1 MLQRFLFYA
10 KNLRRFEVIY
20 WTGFPPP
27 WELYRLGNSLTEMAL
42 IIEWIISSQRRKEC
56 EERQKTRP

>member
-1 MLQRFLFYA
+1 MTNKKKYLYKGKA
-10 KNLRRFEVIY
+10 SSV
-20 WTGFPPP
+20 
-27 WELYRLGNSLTEMAL
+27 YRLGNSLTEMAL